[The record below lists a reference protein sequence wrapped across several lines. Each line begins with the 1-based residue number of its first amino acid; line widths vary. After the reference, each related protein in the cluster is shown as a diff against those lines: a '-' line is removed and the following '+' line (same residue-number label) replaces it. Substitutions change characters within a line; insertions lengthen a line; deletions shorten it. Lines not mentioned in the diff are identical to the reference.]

1 MDRELFTAHGL
12 EVAPQLLGARL
23 SVQSPEGV
31 VTLRIT
37 ETEAY
42 HGVGTPS
49 PYDPGSHSKDRKTE
63 RNASMFGPPG
73 HAYVYLSYGV
83 HYAINLVCSPTGTAS
98 AVLLRA
104 GEIMEGEEL
113 AAERRTAKR
122 HQAAN
127 GRSPAPISHA
137 QLTRGPGNLG
147 TALGITRAEHD
158 GLDLFTAPFH
168 LELPSQRVEHIAHGP
183 RVGVAGT
190 AGGTEFPWRFWIPG
204 DPTVSAF
211 RPGRNA
217 AAWRHDPVRDAF
229 SWDSSS

>member
-23 SVQSPEGV
+23 SVQSPEGA

-42 HGVGTPS
+42 HGVGTPP

-113 AAERRTAKR
+113 AVERRTAKR

-127 GRSPAPISHA
+127 GRSPSPINHA
-137 QLTRGPGNLG
+137 QLARGPGNLG
-147 TALGITRAEHD
+147 TGLGITRAEHD

-190 AGGTEFPWRFWIPG
+190 AGGTDFPWRFWIPG

-229 SWDSSS
+229 SWDTFS